1 MRLIVGSYHD
11 DSIRPQ
17 IAAEHGI
24 PELHLDPDAQVA
36 AHAVSVTC
44 AGLFDWDSPVPRR
57 FLARA
62 NRGVQMSTIVGK
74 SQSLLGF

>member
-44 AGLFDWDSPVPRR
+44 AG
-57 FLARA
+57 
-62 NRGVQMSTIVGK
+62 
-74 SQSLLGF
+74 